1 MEPPADEHLLK
12 HDQVRPVHAAG
23 GPDVGLTGAA
33 RATSIVGMGMMAMNA
48 LAYGF
53 TLLAAH
59 LLGPTAFGG
68 VSALLGVII
77 IANVGALAL
86 QATAARRLATCEPSH
101 RSGVRRDIMRS
112 SIAVAGALGILLLL
126 AAPLLNAALHLN
138 DVVAAALV
146 AIACVPLTLMGG
158 YAGIVQGERRWAELA
173 LIYLAM
179 GAGRV
184 VGGGTALLISP
195 TLRSAMVGIAI
206 GSFAPAALGAW
217 YSRTPTVASG
227 DVSGHEPV
235 IAELW
240 RNGHTLLA
248 FFAFTNLDVVLARNL
263 FSHHDAG
270 IYAAGAILAKTCLF
284 LPTFVLVAAFPT
296 MASERRERAW
306 VRPLLAVAGLGL
318 LAVAGAWL
326 LPDLAVSFAG
336 GSAYGDLAD
345 VAWLFALEGTVF
357 AVIQILVYE
366 TIAGQTHSAIVL
378 WLGATVIGVVA
389 VPLIQTVGV
398 LVSLVVVVSFGIA
411 LVTGLMPGA
420 TNPD

>member
-1 MEPPADEHLLK
+1 MDSPGDDDVLSDAMRPAGVL
-12 HDQVRPVHAAG
+12 
-23 GPDVGLTGAA
+23 GAPTPGTTA
-33 RATSIVGMGMMAMNA
+33 VRATSIVGVGMMAMNA

-77 IANVGALAL
+77 VANVGALAL

-101 RSGVRRDIMRS
+101 RPGVGRDIVRS
-112 SIAVAGALGILLLL
+112 SFTVAAALGVVLVL

-138 DVVAAALV
+138 DVIAAALV
-146 AIACVPLTLMGG
+146 GVACVPLTLMGG

-173 LIYLAM
+173 MIYLAM

-184 VGGGTALLISP
+184 LGGGTALLISP
-195 TLRSAMVGIAI
+195 TMRSAMVGIAV
-206 GSFAPAALGAW
+206 GSVAPAALGAW
-217 YSRTPTVASG
+217 YARGTSRPS
-227 DVSGHEPV
+227 DEVSQHQPV

-248 FFAFTNLDVVLARNL
+248 FFAFTNLDVLLARNL

-296 MASERRERAW
+296 MASVRTGRAW
-306 VRPLLAVAGLGL
+306 MKPMLAVLALGL

-336 GSAYGDLAD
+336 GSDYADLGD
-345 VAWLFALEGTVF
+345 VAWLFALEGTLF
-357 AVIQILVYE
+357 AAVQILVYE

-378 WLGATVIGVVA
+378 WLGAALIAVVA
-389 VPLIQTVGV
+389 LPLIETVGV
-398 LVSLVVVVSFGIA
+398 LVSLVVVVSLGVA
-411 LVTGLMPGA
+411 LVTSLMPGA
-420 TNPD
+420 TEPD